1 MGKQW
6 SNLLQVAACCVR
18 CLWRA
23 TCHHARCDRQIDGW
37 HPLLHTTSID
47 CSCCRRL
54 CPADKQGKRTFAPV
68 MLGRLQRLG
77 ISKTDPD
84 ELTPEEV
91 CEGHTLVQG
100 TVYTRLAVLGIS
112 NACLSP

>member
-1 MGKQW
+1 M
-6 SNLLQVAACCVR
+6 A
-18 CLWRA
+18 
-23 TCHHARCDRQIDGW
+23 
-37 HPLLHTTSID
+37 PTTHNAD

-77 ISKTDPD
+77 INKTDPD

-91 CEGHTLVQG
+91 RGTPAQG
-100 TVYTRLAVLGIS
+100 TVYTRLGSFEV
-112 NACLSP
+112 